1 MQKEYQFRNTKTK
14 FIGLGY
20 LTKILFIYNNINLKP
35 INQYMF
41 SIIYLNNLLQLL
53 QFPINELRSMVD
65 WVKINHV

>member
-65 WVKINHV
+65 